1 MSVAGSRRRCFSY
14 VCATLL
20 VGVASGSVGALAA
33 TRTRPAT
40 AALRPASPSAPA
52 RAHASVV
59 GGSGAQIASF
69 PFQVALY
76 DPGAGSPAAGFFCG
90 GVIVDARHV
99 ITAAHCLARGGH
111 GRGSVAGEVAVLAGS
126 TRLDPPDAGSVS
138 DPAVSTAVD
147 PYYDPNTN
155 DYDVGVIALA
165 RPLWRG
171 TPPSLN
177 GLSPIAP
184 LPIDRAVAA
193 VYGRAALATPTYAV
207 VSGWGDMSPAPAGT
221 PSYPNALHA
230 RAVPLLSEALCGEE
244 YATIEQAITPRML
257 CAGSSSPPADSC
269 YGDSGG
275 PLVVDRDSPAR
286 PPSDYVLVGLVS
298 FGDGCAQAGFA
309 GVYTRIANP
318 EIAQFIA
325 SDLGRQARLAGR
337 RARHARRRRP
347 AR

>member
-1 MSVAGSRRRCFSY
+1 
-14 VCATLL
+14 
-20 VGVASGSVGALAA
+20 
-33 TRTRPAT
+33 
-40 AALRPASPSAPA
+40 
-52 RAHASVV
+52 VV
-59 GGSGAQIASF
+59 GGSGVQIASF

-76 DPGAGSPAAGFFCG
+76 DPAAGSPAAGFFCG

-126 TRLDPPDAGSVS
+126 TRLDPPDPGSVG
-138 DPAVSTAVD
+138 DPAASMAVD
-147 PYYDPNTN
+147 PYYDPSTN
-155 DYDVGVIALA
+155 DNDVGVITLA

-171 TPPSLN
+171 AAPSLN

-184 LPIDRAVAA
+184 LTIDQAMAAAYSRAGQGAPR
-193 VYGRAALATPTYAV
+193 YAT

-221 PSYPNALHA
+221 PSYPNALRA
-230 RAVPLLSEALCGEE
+230 RAVPLVSEALCAEE

-257 CAGSSSPPADSC
+257 CAGSASPPADSC

-298 FGDGCAQAGFA
+298 FGNGCAQAGFA

-318 EIAQFIA
+318 AIAQFIA
-325 SDLGRQARLAGR
+325 SDLGRQAKLAVR
-337 RARHARRRRP
+337 RARRARRRRP